1 MRTKTILVFL
11 LAWLLVLP
19 VASMAISL
27 QEVKT
32 VVSSPELGDTVLVW
46 VPGGFW
52 AEPVEV
58 NGVLY
63 HNCTWPGQLVNRSD
77 GTTLWIEPNFW
88 NIANTTGENYMR
100 FIKSSDQ
107 VAFYASLN
115 NVTTQWGGIAWAT
128 PGVVFV
134 GRTPPQFATLPAAGG
149 YTWFSLPMEVQEFLD
164 IYESL
169 YVKVNYEV
177 VKRDDT
183 LVRTGLLLWFEDL
196 NDGSAKTEV
205 YIAFHDDF
213 GGIVGDK
220 TIVKT
225 IDVPLIVDGQLVVGN
240 FEVQRALNPGGWASM
255 VFLLKNADIMKGEI
269 YIDLKPF
276 VEEVLDQ
283 MVNFFDFPAER
294 LVWSDIVYSNY
305 FGSEGTEAEL
315 GWILYDARLVPPE
328 LTPKIVVETVT
339 ETQEVTETETTTV
352 TETTTLTQTT
362 TETTTEETTTTITTT
377 VAPDAATLAIIG
389 IIALI
394 IGFVVGMVLKGKR

>member
-1 MRTKTILVFL
+1 
-11 LAWLLVLP
+11 
-19 VASMAISL
+19 
-27 QEVKT
+27 
-32 VVSSPELGDTVLVW
+32 
-46 VPGGFW
+46 
-52 AEPVEV
+52 
-58 NGVLY
+58 
-63 HNCTWPGQLVNRSD
+63 
-77 GTTLWIEPNFW
+77 
-88 NIANTTGENYMR
+88 
-100 FIKSSDQ
+100 
-107 VAFYASLN
+107 
-115 NVTTQWGGIAWAT
+115 
-128 PGVVFV
+128 
-134 GRTPPQFATLPAAGG
+134 
-149 YTWFSLPMEVQEFLD
+149 
-164 IYESL
+164 
-169 YVKVNYEV
+169 
-177 VKRDDT
+177 
-183 LVRTGLLLWFEDL
+183 
-196 NDGSAKTEV
+196 
-205 YIAFHDDF
+205 
-213 GGIVGDK
+213 
-220 TIVKT
+220 
-225 IDVPLIVDGQLVVGN
+225 
-240 FEVQRALNPGGWASM
+240 M